1 MTLIG
6 ADVALWTAESGQP
19 ERLVWNGL
27 RYRVSDTPTQLEADT
42 SFVTHLPPMIPAWR
56 FQGTTDM
63 GESLIFDVGFDS
75 SLQRWCLLNTYR

>member
-19 ERLVWNGL
+19 ERVFWNGL
-27 RYRVSDTPTQLEADT
+27 SYRVSDTPTQLETDT
-42 SFVTHLPPMIPAWR
+42 RFVTHSPPMIPTWR
-56 FQGTTDM
+56 FQGTPEM

-75 SLQRWCLLNTYR
+75 SLQRWCLLSTYR